1 MRKYALLYAIL
12 ALMIL
17 AGALAL
23 AAVQTKARQEVP
35 DYVAVNEIV
44 RQAALHWQAPG
55 QMDLSDFRYRFAL
68 IDDEGTLLYASD
80 EGLPDSIPAAVRR
93 GFIPVDVV
101 VGSAVAGKALVEVFP
116 DDALRETQAGLA
128 RVTAAAFILLAALN
142 LGFLLTLHHAL
153 VRPFERLQSFAHHIA
168 AGRLDEPLPM
178 DKNNL
183 FGLFTQSFDVMRESL
198 QEARKSQI
206 RAERAKKE
214 LVASINHDV
223 KNPVTSIRLI
233 AELLRAGAT
242 DPAVAEKLRTI
253 ETKADQIDRLM
264 NDMLR
269 SALEELGELTVTLIA
284 ADSGTLRRIFTDA
297 DHLSLVRVGE
307 IPACLIELDPTRMEQ
322 VIGNIVA
329 NAYKYAGTRI
339 DVDCAVSGELLRVDV
354 NDYGPGVR
362 EEELDLIT
370 TKFYRGE
377 NAKAAPREGEG
388 LGLYIAKL
396 LMDKMGGGLEA
407 FNRADGFC
415 VRLWLKLSS

>member
-1 MRKYALLYAIL
+1 MRKYVLLYAIL

-23 AAVQTKARQEVP
+23 AAVWTTARQEAP

-44 RQAALHWQAPG
+44 RQAAIHWQAPE
-55 QMDLSDFRYRFAL
+55 QMDRTDFRYRFTL
-68 IDDEGTLLYASD
+68 IDDEGVLRYASD

-101 VGSAVAGKALVEVFP
+101 VDSAVAGKALVEVFP
-116 DDALRETQAGLA
+116 DGALRETQAGVA
-128 RVTAAAFILLAALN
+128 RVTAAAFILLVALN
-142 LGFLLTLHHAL
+142 LGFLLALHHAL

-233 AELLRAGAT
+233 A
-242 DPAVAEKLRTI
+242 
-253 ETKADQIDRLM
+253 
-264 NDMLR
+264 
-269 SALEELGELTVTLIA
+269 
-284 ADSGTLRRIFTDA
+284 
-297 DHLSLVRVGE
+297 
-307 IPACLIELDPTRMEQ
+307 
-322 VIGNIVA
+322 
-329 NAYKYAGTRI
+329 
-339 DVDCAVSGELLRVDV
+339 
-354 NDYGPGVR
+354 
-362 EEELDLIT
+362 
-370 TKFYRGE
+370 
-377 NAKAAPREGEG
+377 
-388 LGLYIAKL
+388 
-396 LMDKMGGGLEA
+396 
-407 FNRADGFC
+407 
-415 VRLWLKLSS
+415 